1 VQVFVTHWPGASGTQ
16 RADGQDA
23 HRPFVSFRVPAE
35 PRLDPRVT
43 APLEIGERR
52 DTDCRVADTMTATI
66 SLSPPG
72 FIFTMRVLAV
82 MWV

>member
-1 VQVFVTHWPGASGTQ
+1 VG
-16 RADGQDA
+16 
-23 HRPFVSFRVPAE
+23 
-35 PRLDPRVT
+35 PRVT

-52 DTDCRVADTMTATI
+52 DTDCRLADTMTATI
-66 SLSPPG
+66 SLSPPD